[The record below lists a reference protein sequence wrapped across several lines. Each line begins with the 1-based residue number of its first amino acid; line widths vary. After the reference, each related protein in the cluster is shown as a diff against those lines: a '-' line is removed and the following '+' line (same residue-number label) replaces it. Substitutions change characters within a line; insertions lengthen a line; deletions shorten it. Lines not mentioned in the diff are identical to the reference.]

1 MNMIQK
7 IPTDEISDIA
17 PAARGAWSR
26 LSRWQRRSVI
36 ALPLVLLGGVAVR
49 ASGDTPSA
57 AAPPVPTVTIASPL
71 VSQVNEW
78 DDYVGRFEASRTVE
92 VRPRVSGAI
101 VAVHFT
107 DGAVVRPGQL
117 LFTIDPRPFTAA
129 LAEARAAV
137 QGARSDLALARAD
150 FGRALR
156 LLDVEAVSRSDV
168 DRLRARVQAG
178 AASLA
183 AAEARV
189 RARALDVEF
198 TQVRAPIGGRIS
210 DRRIDPGN
218 LVSAGEGAAGTLL
231 TTINAL
237 DPIYF
242 SFDASEGL
250 FLKARRA
257 RAAGVTSSPVEIR
270 LQDETGYRWKGSLD
284 FADNGLDPRSGTI
297 RLRAVLRNPDQ
308 FLTPGMFGNMRLS
321 SGGTE
326 AALLIPDAAVQTDQ
340 ARKIVLVVGRDGSVT
355 PRPVILGPVID
366 GLRIV
371 RSGLS
376 RQDRVVISGTQMAMP
391 GTKVKVRIGRVQ
403 RSNAAAFEP
412 IAAPVNG
419 EATFAGALSS
429 APPAP
434 AA

>member
-7 IPTDEISDIA
+7 IQTDKIGETE
-17 PAARGAWSR
+17 PQQVARTWAR
-26 LSRWQRRSVI
+26 LSKWQRVGVI
-36 ALPLVLLGGVAVR
+36 ALPLALLAGAAVR
-49 ASGDTPSA
+49 ASGDAPA
-57 AAPPVPTVTIASPL
+57 VVPPPVPTVTVAAPL

-101 VAVHFT
+101 IAVHFA

-129 LAEARAAV
+129 LGEARAAV
-137 QGARSDLALARAD
+137 QGARSDLALAQAD
-150 FGRALR
+150 LGRAIR

-168 DRLRARVQAG
+168 DRLRARVHATE
-178 AASLA
+178 ASLA

-198 TQVRAPIGGRIS
+198 TSVRAPIGGRIS

-218 LVSAGEGAAGTLL
+218 LVSAGEGPAGTLL

-242 SFDASEGL
+242 SFDASEAL

-257 RAAGVTSSPVEIR
+257 RAAGATASPVEIR
-270 LQDETGYRWKGSLD
+270 LQDETSYRWKGSLD

-297 RLRAVLRNPDQ
+297 RLRAVLRNADQ

-321 SGGTE
+321 SGGT
-326 AALLIPDAAVQTDQ
+326 ATALLIPDAAVQTDQ
-340 ARKIVLVVGRDGSVT
+340 ARKIVLVVAKNGSVS
-355 PRPVILGPVID
+355 PKPVILGPVID
-366 GLRIV
+366 NLRIV
-371 RSGLS
+371 RSGLTP
-376 RQDRVVISGTQMAMP
+376 QDRVVISGTQMAMP
-391 GTKVKVRIGRVQ
+391 GTKVNVRIGRVQ
-403 RSNAAAFEP
+403 RSNTAASEP
-412 IAAPVNG
+412 VAAPING
-419 EATFAGALSS
+419 EATFAAR
-429 APPAP
+429 
-434 AA
+434 